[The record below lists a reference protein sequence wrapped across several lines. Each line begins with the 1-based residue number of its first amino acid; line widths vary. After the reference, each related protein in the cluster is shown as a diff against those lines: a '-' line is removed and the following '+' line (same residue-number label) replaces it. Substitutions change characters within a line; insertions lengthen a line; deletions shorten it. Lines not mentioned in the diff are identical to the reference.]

1 MALRDIVGALRDEEF
16 WRDMG
21 RNTLAMGEL
30 GIEFGEGAVGEIGGG
45 ITGLAKL
52 ATGSSFEEAGEA
64 MENVQDWAGSWY
76 EPKYQETEDYMQS
89 IGGAVQP
96 LVENFDTSALWLED
110 NFGIPRE
117 LTKGSALAALEL
129 TPLKFVPTGV
139 PNALRRYDPTP
150 DIGQTVPPRD
160 VLGYTPDN
168 LNFDYGDM
176 PFDIA
181 APVATTGGS
190 SAISNFIEKN
200 VPLVTGLNVV
210 PDSPRL
216 SDALR
221 TPTKE
226 VDELGFFSRAL
237 DEAKNLKQ
245 EKGTGQQ
252 MKAML
257 LKANVKQDE
266 IDWTGLDK
274 ILSKDKVTKTEIVDY
289 LSEHQLKFG
298 ERVARGSSDEDIFDW
313 GDSEVLDDYDNY
325 AHRSEDIAY
334 NIESLTPEQINK
346 GFDFAGSDKL
356 ARSAFSSYIPTTSFY
371 DEFLKQTPYGLEHQL
386 KSVLNNMQ
394 KENPSIYDDVALDRI
409 RTHFSDG
416 NLINDLDDKT
426 RFDFNEGIDAVAR
439 EEYMSDPYI
448 KVTDPNTGMTITG
461 NDDIGYQIF
470 TSPEDSGNWE
480 NAVDLGPYDVDV
492 PYNLNEAKIQAEMVA
507 RDNLE
512 SWGGTADDLGID
524 TSNKVTQYSEFVE
537 PGGENYQE
545 IQFTLASDELPV
557 GSKAAEIDY
566 NSPHF
571 DNPDSDNMIFHIRTT
586 DRTTPDGKKVLYIEE
601 LQSDWGQRG
610 RKTRTT
616 EGFELKGEE
625 RTKVEK
631 RKKELK
637 DNLNKKGKEV
647 RNILAKEDYLGFDSP
662 DEMMRDLKNWKKSA
676 EKTDNVRWNEM
687 WEVPGLSANEIKIV
701 DDFFDK
707 FFKDRIEIEKLEKK
721 LASDI
726 PEGPFVGATDK
737 WTELAIKRLIAKAQK
752 EGYDQISFSPGDVQS
767 GRWGDEGLAEYY
779 DEIIP
784 KVAKKLTKKMDNV
797 SVGKS
802 DVQMVT
808 DYDDLPQPYDQ
819 VPINELPP
827 LAQLKEAR
835 FTIKLSP
842 DKEFEGFPYMSLA
855 PFGAAPIVESL
866 RQEQPIY

>member
-16 WRDMG
+16 WRDIG
-21 RNTLAMGEL
+21 RNTRGIGEL
-30 GIEFGEGAVGEIGGG
+30 GIEFAEGAVGEIGGG
-45 ITGLAKL
+45 ITGLGKL

-64 MENVQDWAGSWY
+64 MENVQDWAGSFY

-129 TPLKFVPTGV
+129 SPLKFAPTKVPD
-139 PNALRRYDPTP
+139 ALRRYNPNTN
-150 DIGQTVPPRD
+150 IGQTVPPRD

-176 PFDIA
+176 PFDMA
-181 APVATTGGS
+181 APVATTGGA

-210 PDSPRL
+210 PEGPRL

-221 TPTKE
+221 TTTKE

-257 LKANVKQDE
+257 LKAGVKQDE

-274 ILSKDKVTKTEIVDY
+274 ILDQPKVTKTEIVDY

-298 ERVARGSSDEDIFDW
+298 ERVARGSSDGDIFDW
-313 GDSEVLDDYDNY
+313 GDSELIDWKEAWGEDHLFDTQPSGLITLNDD
-325 AHRSEDIAY
+325 AY
-334 NIESLTPEQINK
+334 NFIENHQNIPSIIEKIEKSSIGTESQKISLTSKLNK
-346 GFDFAGSDKL
+346 L
-356 ARSAFSSYIPTTSFY
+356 EERLRVNQLIPDNVAPGPFRPTEII
-371 DEFLKQTPYGLEHQL
+371 D
-386 KSVLNNMQ
+386 NM
-394 KENPSIYDDVALDRI
+394 
-409 RTHFSDG
+409 
-416 NLINDLDDKT
+416 DLDSDMPE
-426 RFDFNEGIDAVAR
+426 FDLFREAV
-439 EEYMSDPYI
+439 EEVYTDIYSETGNI
-448 KVTDPNTGMTITG
+448 VKRITDPNTGMTITG
-461 NDDIGYQIF
+461 SDDLGYQVF

-480 NAVDLGPYDVDV
+480 NAIALNNYIHH
-492 PYNLNEAKIQAEMVA
+492 NLNEAKVQAEMYA
-507 RDNLE
+507 RD
-512 SWGGTADDLGID
+512 SGIADEMSRQFDGE
-524 TSNKVTQYSEFVE
+524 NRTQWSEYQE

-566 NSPHF
+566 ESPHF
-571 DNPDSDNMIFHIRTT
+571 DNPDSDNMIFHIRAT
-586 DRTTPDGKKVLYIEE
+586 DRTTPDGKTVLYIEE
-601 LQSDWGQRG
+601 LQSDWGQQG
-610 RKTRTT
+610 RKR
-616 EGFELKGEE
+616 GFELKGKEKAKAKKRLKELTEQRYNHKGFNLPKEKSDRMSPEE
-625 RTKVEK
+625 RSKQLE
-631 RKKELK
+631 ELQVIG
-637 DNLNKKGKEV
+637 N
-647 RNILAKEDYLGFDSP
+647 
-662 DEMMRDLKNWKKSA
+662 
-676 EKTDNVRWNEM
+676 
-687 WEVPGLSANEIKIV
+687 
-701 DDFFDK
+701 
-707 FFKDRIEIEKLEKK
+707 EIEKLENN
-721 LASDI
+721 LGLLDDGMEDTSR
-726 PEGPFVGATDK
+726 PPTGPFVGETDK
-737 WTELAIKRLIAKAQK
+737 WTSLAIKRLIAKAQK
-752 EGYDQISFSPGDVQS
+752 EGYDQISFSPGDVQYS
-767 GRWGDEGLAEYY
+767 RWGEEGLRKYY

-784 KVAKKLTKKMDNV
+784 KVAKKITKKMDNV
-797 SVGKS
+797 SVEKS
-802 DVQMVT
+802 DVGNIGANPSYT
-808 DYDDLPQPYDQ
+808 IDKDGSKNFDWPLPQ
-819 VPINELPP
+819 
-827 LAQLKEAR
+827 R

>member
-16 WRDMG
+16 WRDIG
-21 RNTLAMGEL
+21 RNTRGIGEL
-30 GIEFGEGAVGEIGGG
+30 GIEFAEGAVGEIGGG
-45 ITGLAKL
+45 ITGLGKL

-64 MENVQDWAGSWY
+64 MENVQDWAGSFY

-129 TPLKFVPTGV
+129 SPLKFAPTKVPD
-139 PNALRRYDPTP
+139 ALRRYNPNTN
-150 DIGQTVPPRD
+150 IGQTVPPRD

-176 PFDIA
+176 PFDMA
-181 APVATTGGS
+181 APVATTSGA

-210 PDSPRL
+210 PEGPRL

-221 TPTKE
+221 TTTKE

-257 LKANVKQDE
+257 LKAGVKQDE

-274 ILSKDKVTKTEIVDY
+274 ILDQPKVTKTEIVDY

-298 ERVARGSSDEDIFDW
+298 ERVARGSSDGDIFDW
-313 GDSEVLDDYDNY
+313 GDSELIDWKEAWGEDHLFDTQPSGLITLNDD
-325 AHRSEDIAY
+325 AY
-334 NIESLTPEQINK
+334 NFIENHQNIPSIIEKIEKSSIGTESQKISLTSKLNK
-346 GFDFAGSDKL
+346 L
-356 ARSAFSSYIPTTSFY
+356 EERLRVNQLIPDNVAPGPFRPTEII
-371 DEFLKQTPYGLEHQL
+371 D
-386 KSVLNNMQ
+386 NM
-394 KENPSIYDDVALDRI
+394 
-409 RTHFSDG
+409 
-416 NLINDLDDKT
+416 DLDSDMPE
-426 RFDFNEGIDAVAR
+426 FDLFREAV
-439 EEYMSDPYI
+439 EEVYTDIYSETGNI
-448 KVTDPNTGMTITG
+448 VKRITDPNTGMTITG
-461 NDDIGYQIF
+461 SDDLGYQVF

-480 NAVDLGPYDVDV
+480 NAIALNNYIHH
-492 PYNLNEAKIQAEMVA
+492 NLNEAKVQAEMYA
-507 RDNLE
+507 RD
-512 SWGGTADDLGID
+512 SGIADEMSRQFDGE
-524 TSNKVTQYSEFVE
+524 NRTQWSEYQE

-566 NSPHF
+566 EAVHWE
-571 DNPDSDNMIFHIRTT
+571 NPDSDNMIFHIRAT

-601 LQSDWGQRG
+601 LQSDWGQQG
-610 RKTRTT
+610 RKR
-616 EGFELKGEE
+616 GFELKGKEKAKAKKRLKELTEQRYNHKGFNLPKEKSDRMSPEE
-625 RTKVEK
+625 RSKQLE
-631 RKKELK
+631 ELQVIG
-637 DNLNKKGKEV
+637 N
-647 RNILAKEDYLGFDSP
+647 
-662 DEMMRDLKNWKKSA
+662 
-676 EKTDNVRWNEM
+676 
-687 WEVPGLSANEIKIV
+687 
-701 DDFFDK
+701 
-707 FFKDRIEIEKLEKK
+707 EIEKLENN
-721 LASDI
+721 LGLLDDGMEDTSR
-726 PEGPFVGATDK
+726 PPTGPFVGETDK
-737 WTELAIKRLIAKAQK
+737 WTSLAIKRLIAKAQK
-752 EGYDQISFSPGDVQS
+752 EGYDQISFSPGDVQYS
-767 GRWGDEGLAEYY
+767 RWGEEGLRKYY

-784 KVAKKLTKKMDNV
+784 KVAKKITKKMDNV

-802 DVQMVT
+802 DVGNS
-808 DYDDLPQPYDQ
+808 DLPFPQ
-819 VPINELPP
+819 
-827 LAQLKEAR
+827 R

>member
-16 WRDMG
+16 WRDIA
-21 RNTLAMGEL
+21 RNTRAMGEL
-30 GIEFGEGAVGEIGGG
+30 GIEFGEGAVGEVAGG
-45 ITGLAKL
+45 ITGLGKL
-52 ATGSSFEEAGEA
+52 ATGSSFKEAGET
-64 MENVQDWAGSWY
+64 MENVQDWAGSFY

-96 LVENFDTSALWLED
+96 LVEKFDTGATWLED
-110 NFGIPRE
+110 KTGGWIPRE

-139 PNALRRYDPTP
+139 PNALRRYNPTP
-150 DIGQTVPPRD
+150 GIGQTVPPKD

-176 PFDIA
+176 PFDMA

-245 EKGTGQQ
+245 KKGTGQQ

-257 LKANVKQDE
+257 LKAGVKQDE

-274 ILSKDKVTKTEIVDY
+274 ILDQPKVTKTEIVDY
-289 LSEHQLKFG
+289 LNENQLKFG
-298 ERVARGSSDEDIFDW
+298 ERVARGSSDEDIFNW

-325 AHRSEDIAY
+325 AHRSEDIASD
-334 NIESLTPEQINK
+334 IESLTPEQINK
-346 GFDFAGSDKL
+346 GFDFAGSDK
-356 ARSAFSSYIPTTSFY
+356 
-371 DEFLKQTPYGLEHQL
+371 DEFLKQTPYGLEYQL

-394 KENPSIYDDVALDRI
+394 KENPSKYDDAALDRI

-426 RFDFNEGIDAVAR
+426 RFDFNEGLDAVAR
-439 EEYMSDPYI
+439 EEYMYNPYI

-461 NDDIGYQIF
+461 NDDVGYQIF
-470 TSPEDSGNWE
+470 TSPEDSGHWE
-480 NAVDLGPYDVDV
+480 NAIKYGPHDERGQMTDV
-492 PYNLNEAKIQAEMVA
+492 PYSLNEATVQAEMYA
-507 RDNLE
+507 RENLE
-512 SWGGTADDLGID
+512 SWGGTAADLGID
-524 TSNKVTQYSEFVE
+524 TGDNFRTQWSEYVE

-566 NSPHF
+566 ESPHF
-571 DNPDSDNMIFHIRTT
+571 ENPDSDNMIFHIRAT

-601 LQSDWGQRG
+601 LQSDWAQRG
-610 RKTRTT
+610 RKTQRT
-616 EGFELKGEE
+616 EGFNLKGEE
-625 RTKVEK
+625 RTKVENRIKELEDNLSKKDDKEVKRVLEKSAIYIK
-631 RKKELK
+631 RKRYNKVKNTDDMILELK
-637 DNLNKKGKEV
+637 EWIKHNKGFNLEDTEWKGIPPDEFK
-647 RNILAKEDYLGFDSP
+647 ILDDYLNNWH
-662 DEMMRDLKNWKKSA
+662 RDTEEFSRLN
-676 EKTDNVRWNEM
+676 
-687 WEVPGLSANEIKIV
+687 
-701 DDFFDK
+701 
-707 FFKDRIEIEKLEKK
+707 KK

-737 WTELAIKRLIAKAQK
+737 WTALAIKRLIAKAQK
-752 EGYDQISFSPGDVQS
+752 EGYDQISFSPGEVQVS
-767 GRWGDEGLAEYY
+767 SNRWPGSNLEHYY
-779 DEIIP
+779 DVIIP
-784 KVAKKLTKKMDNV
+784 KVAKEVTKKMDNV
-797 SVGKS
+797 SVGS
-802 DVQMVT
+802 T
-808 DYDDLPQPYDQ
+808 D
-819 VPINELPP
+819 
-827 LAQLKEAR
+827 LKIDKTLSHSPSEVIAEKR
-835 FTIKLSP
+835 FTIKLLP

>member
-16 WRDMG
+16 WRDIG
-21 RNTLAMGEL
+21 RNTRGIGEL
-30 GIEFGEGAVGEIGGG
+30 GIEFAEGAVGEIGGG
-45 ITGLAKL
+45 ITGLGKL

-64 MENVQDWAGSWY
+64 MENVQDWAGSFY

-129 TPLKFVPTGV
+129 SPLKFAPTKVPD
-139 PNALRRYDPTP
+139 ALRRYNPNTN
-150 DIGQTVPPRD
+150 IGQTVPPRD

-176 PFDIA
+176 PFDMA
-181 APVATTGGS
+181 APVATTSGA

-210 PDSPRL
+210 PEGPRL

-221 TPTKE
+221 TTTKE

-257 LKANVKQDE
+257 LKAGVKQDE

-274 ILSKDKVTKTEIVDY
+274 ILDQPKVTKTEIVDY

-298 ERVARGSSDEDIFDW
+298 ERVARGSSDGDIFDW
-313 GDSEVLDDYDNY
+313 GDSELIDWKEAWGEDHLFDTQPSGLITLNDD
-325 AHRSEDIAY
+325 AY
-334 NIESLTPEQINK
+334 NFIENHQNIPSIIEKIEKSSIGTESQKISLTSKLNK
-346 GFDFAGSDKL
+346 L
-356 ARSAFSSYIPTTSFY
+356 EERLRVNQLIPDNVAPGPFRPTEII
-371 DEFLKQTPYGLEHQL
+371 D
-386 KSVLNNMQ
+386 NM
-394 KENPSIYDDVALDRI
+394 
-409 RTHFSDG
+409 
-416 NLINDLDDKT
+416 DLDSDMPE
-426 RFDFNEGIDAVAR
+426 FDLFREAV
-439 EEYMSDPYI
+439 EEVYTDIYSETGNI
-448 KVTDPNTGMTITG
+448 VKRITDPNTGMTITG
-461 NDDIGYQIF
+461 SDDLGYQVF

-480 NAVDLGPYDVDV
+480 NAIALNNYIHH
-492 PYNLNEAKIQAEMVA
+492 NLNEAKVQAEMYA
-507 RDNLE
+507 RD
-512 SWGGTADDLGID
+512 SGIADEMSRQFDGE
-524 TSNKVTQYSEFVE
+524 NRTQWSEYQE

-566 NSPHF
+566 EAVHWE
-571 DNPDSDNMIFHIRTT
+571 NPDSDNMIFHIRAT

-601 LQSDWGQRG
+601 LQSDWAQRG
-610 RKTRTT
+610 RKR
-616 EGFELKGEE
+616 GFELKGKEKAKAKKRLKELTEQRYNHKGFNLPKEKSDRMSPEE
-625 RTKVEK
+625 RSKQLE
-631 RKKELK
+631 ELQVIG
-637 DNLNKKGKEV
+637 N
-647 RNILAKEDYLGFDSP
+647 
-662 DEMMRDLKNWKKSA
+662 
-676 EKTDNVRWNEM
+676 
-687 WEVPGLSANEIKIV
+687 
-701 DDFFDK
+701 
-707 FFKDRIEIEKLEKK
+707 EIEKLENN
-721 LASDI
+721 LGLLDDGMEDTSR
-726 PEGPFVGATDK
+726 PPTGPFVGETDK
-737 WTELAIKRLIAKAQK
+737 WTSLAIKRLIAKAQK
-752 EGYDQISFSPGDVQS
+752 EGYDQISFSPGDVQYS
-767 GRWGDEGLAEYY
+767 RWGEEGLRKYY

-784 KVAKKLTKKMDNV
+784 KVAKKITKKMDNV

-802 DVQMVT
+802 DVGNS
-808 DYDDLPQPYDQ
+808 DLPFPQ
-819 VPINELPP
+819 
-827 LAQLKEAR
+827 R

>member
-1 MALRDIVGALRDEEF
+1 MALRDIAGALRDEEF

-45 ITGLAKL
+45 ITGLGKL

-64 MENVQDWAGSWY
+64 MENVQDWAGSFY

-96 LVENFDTSALWLED
+96 LVEKFDRSATWLED
-110 NFGIPRE
+110 KTGGWIPRE

-226 VDELGFFSRAL
+226 VDELGFFSKAL

-257 LKANVKQDE
+257 LKAGVKQDE

-274 ILSKDKVTKTEIVDY
+274 ILDQPKVTKTEIVDY
-289 LSEHQLKFG
+289 LNENKLKFG

-313 GDSEVLDDYDNY
+313 GDSEVLDDYDYY
-325 AHRSEDIAY
+325 AHRSDAYAYDIEHA
-334 NIESLTPEQINK
+334 TPDEIN
-346 GFDFAGSDKL
+346 DN
-356 ARSAFSSYIPTTSFY
+356 YY
-371 DEFLKQTPYGLEHQL
+371 QLE
-386 KSVLNNMQ
+386 SVLNSMK

-426 RFDFNEGIDAVAR
+426 RFDFNEGLDAHTR
-439 EEYMSDPYI
+439 EEYMADPNI

-461 NDDIGYQIF
+461 NDSIGYQIF
-470 TSPEDSGNWE
+470 TSPEDSSNWE
-480 NAVDLGPYDVDV
+480 NAIMPIE
-492 PYNLNEAKIQAEMVA
+492 NSLNEAKVQAEMYA
-507 RDNLE
+507 RDSSIVDEMSRQFDGENRTQWSEHVE
-512 SWGGTADDLGID
+512 S
-524 TSNKVTQYSEFVE
+524 
-537 PGGENYQE
+537 GGENYQE

-557 GSKAAEIDY
+557 GSKAAEIDFE
-566 NSPHF
+566 SPHF

-601 LQSDWGQRG
+601 LQSDWGQQG

-687 WEVPGLSANEIKIV
+687 WEVPRLSANEIKIV

-726 PEGPFVGATDK
+726 PEGPFVGETDK
-737 WTELAIKRLIAKAQK
+737 WTSLAIKRLIAKAQK
-752 EGYDQISFSPGDVQS
+752 EGYDQISFSPGDVQF
-767 GRWGDEGLAEYY
+767 GRWGKEGLIKYY

>member
-16 WRDMG
+16 WRDIG
-21 RNTLAMGEL
+21 RNTRGIGEL
-30 GIEFGEGAVGEIGGG
+30 GIEFAEGAVGEIGGG
-45 ITGLAKL
+45 ITGLGKL

-64 MENVQDWAGSWY
+64 MENVQDWAGSFY

-129 TPLKFVPTGV
+129 SPLKFAPTKVPD
-139 PNALRRYDPTP
+139 ALRRYNPNTN
-150 DIGQTVPPRD
+150 IGQTVPPRD

-176 PFDIA
+176 PFDMA
-181 APVATTGGS
+181 APVTTTGGA

-210 PDSPRL
+210 PEGPRL

-221 TPTKE
+221 TTTKE

-257 LKANVKQDE
+257 LKAGVKQDE

-274 ILSKDKVTKTEIVDY
+274 ILDQPKVTKTEIVDY

-298 ERVARGSSDEDIFDW
+298 ERVARGSSDGDIFDW
-313 GDSEVLDDYDNY
+313 GDSELIDWKEAWGEDHLFDTQPSGLITLNDD
-325 AHRSEDIAY
+325 AY
-334 NIESLTPEQINK
+334 NFIENHQNIPSIIEKIEKSSIGTESQKISLTSKLNK
-346 GFDFAGSDKL
+346 L
-356 ARSAFSSYIPTTSFY
+356 EERLRVNQLIPDNVAPGPFRPTEII
-371 DEFLKQTPYGLEHQL
+371 D
-386 KSVLNNMQ
+386 NM
-394 KENPSIYDDVALDRI
+394 
-409 RTHFSDG
+409 
-416 NLINDLDDKT
+416 DLDSDMPE
-426 RFDFNEGIDAVAR
+426 FDLFREAV
-439 EEYMSDPYI
+439 EEVYTDIYSETGNI
-448 KVTDPNTGMTITG
+448 VKRITDPNTGMTITG
-461 NDDIGYQIF
+461 SDDIGYQIF

-480 NAVDLGPYDVDV
+480 NAIALNNYIHH
-492 PYNLNEAKIQAEMVA
+492 NLNEAKVQAEMYA
-507 RDNLE
+507 RD
-512 SWGGTADDLGID
+512 SGIADEMSRQFDGE
-524 TSNKVTQYSEFVE
+524 NRTQWSEYQE

-566 NSPHF
+566 EAVHWE
-571 DNPDSDNMIFHIRTT
+571 NPDSDNMIFHIRAT

-601 LQSDWGQRG
+601 LQSDWAQRG

-616 EGFELKGEE
+616 EGFRLKGEE
-625 RTKVEK
+625 KAKVEK
-631 RKKELK
+631 RTKELK

-647 RNILAKEDYLGFDSP
+647 RNILAKADYLGFDSP
-662 DEMMRDLKNWKKSA
+662 DEMMHELKIWKKSA
-676 EKTDNVRWNEM
+676 EKTDNVRWNEAF
-687 WEVPGLSANEIKIV
+687 EAPELSANEIKIV
-701 DDFFDK
+701 DDFFDN

-737 WTELAIKRLIAKAQK
+737 WTSLAIKRLIAKAQK
-752 EGYDQISFSPGDVQS
+752 EGYSQISFSPGEVQVS
-767 GRWGDEGLAEYY
+767 SNRWPGSNLEHYY
-779 DEIIP
+779 DVIIP
-784 KVAKKLTKKMDNV
+784 KVAKEVTKKMDNV
-797 SVGKS
+797 SVEKS
-802 DVQMVT
+802 DVGNIGANPSYT
-808 DYDDLPQPYDQ
+808 IDKDGSKNFDWPLPQ
-819 VPINELPP
+819 
-827 LAQLKEAR
+827 R

>member
-16 WRDMG
+16 WRDIA
-21 RNTLAMGEL
+21 RNTRAMGEL

-45 ITGLAKL
+45 VTALGKL
-52 ATGSSFEEAGEA
+52 ATGSSFEEAGET
-64 MENVQDWAGSWY
+64 MENVQDWAGSFY

-110 NFGIPRE
+110 KTSGWIPRE
-117 LTKGSALAALEL
+117 LTEGLALAALEL
-129 TPLKFVPTGV
+129 SPLKFAPTKVPD
-139 PNALRRYDPTP
+139 ALRRYNPTP
-150 DIGQTVPPRD
+150 GIGQTVPPRD

-176 PFDIA
+176 PFDMA

-221 TPTKE
+221 TRKFNE
-226 VDELGFFSRAL
+226 DAYQNKFDELGFFSRAL
-237 DEAKNLKQ
+237 DEANNLKQ
-245 EKGTGQQ
+245 KKGTGQQ

-257 LKANVKQDE
+257 LKAGVKQDE

-274 ILSKDKVTKTEIVDY
+274 ILDQPKVTKTEIVDY
-289 LSEHQLKFG
+289 LNENKLKFG

-325 AHRSEDIAY
+325 AHRSEDYAHDIDRA
-334 NIESLTPEQINK
+334 TPDEIN
-346 GFDFAGSDKL
+346 DN
-356 ARSAFSSYIPTTSFY
+356 YY
-371 DEFLKQTPYGLEHQL
+371 QLE
-386 KSVLNNMQ
+386 SVLNNMK
-394 KENPSIYDDVALDRI
+394 KENPSKYDDAALDRI
-409 RTHFSDG
+409 RTHFSGG
-416 NLINDLDDKT
+416 NVINDLDDKT
-426 RFDFNEGIDAVAR
+426 RFDFNEGLDAVAR
-439 EEYMSDPYI
+439 EEYMADPYI

-461 NDDIGYQIF
+461 NDDIGYSIF

-480 NAVDLGPYDVDV
+480 NAIKTGPLDERGQMTDV
-492 PYNLNEAKIQAEMVA
+492 PYSLNEAKVQAEMYA
-507 RDNLE
+507 RD
-512 SWGGTADDLGID
+512 SGIVD
-524 TSNKVTQYSEFVE
+524 EMSRQFDGENRTQWSKYQE

-566 NSPHF
+566 EAVHWE
-571 DNPDSDNMIFHIRTT
+571 NPDSDNMIFHIRAT

-601 LQSDWGQRG
+601 LQSDWGQQG
-610 RKTRTT
+610 RKR
-616 EGFELKGEE
+616 GFELKGKEKAKAEKRLKELTEQRDNHKGFNLPKEKSDRMSPEE
-625 RTKVEK
+625 RSKQLE
-631 RKKELK
+631 ELQVIG
-637 DNLNKKGKEV
+637 N
-647 RNILAKEDYLGFDSP
+647 
-662 DEMMRDLKNWKKSA
+662 
-676 EKTDNVRWNEM
+676 
-687 WEVPGLSANEIKIV
+687 
-701 DDFFDK
+701 
-707 FFKDRIEIEKLEKK
+707 EIEKLENN
-721 LASDI
+721 LGLLDDGMEDTSRI
-726 PEGPFVGATDK
+726 PTGPFVGATPQ

-752 EGYDQISFSPGDVQS
+752 EGYDQISFSPGDVQYS
-767 GRWGDEGLAEYY
+767 RWGEEGLIKYY
-779 DEIIP
+779 DVIIP
-784 KVAKKLTKKMDNV
+784 KVAKKLTNKMDNV

-802 DVQMVT
+802 DVGNIGANPSYT
-808 DYDDLPQPYDQ
+808 IDKDGSKNFDWPLPQ
-819 VPINELPP
+819 
-827 LAQLKEAR
+827 R

>member
-16 WRDMG
+16 WRDIG
-21 RNTLAMGEL
+21 RNTRGIGEL
-30 GIEFGEGAVGEIGGG
+30 GIEFAEGAVGEIGGG
-45 ITGLAKL
+45 ITGLGKL

-64 MENVQDWAGSWY
+64 MENVQDWAGSFY

-129 TPLKFVPTGV
+129 SPLKFAPTKVPD
-139 PNALRRYDPTP
+139 ALRRYNPNTN
-150 DIGQTVPPRD
+150 IGQTVPPRD

-176 PFDIA
+176 PFDMA
-181 APVATTGGS
+181 APVATTGGA

-210 PDSPRL
+210 PEGPRL

-221 TPTKE
+221 TTTKE

-257 LKANVKQDE
+257 LKAGVKQDE

-274 ILSKDKVTKTEIVDY
+274 ILDQPKVTKTEIVDY

-298 ERVARGSSDEDIFDW
+298 ERVARGSSDGDIFDW
-313 GDSEVLDDYDNY
+313 GDSELIDWKEAWGEDHLFDTQPSGLITLNDD
-325 AHRSEDIAY
+325 AY
-334 NIESLTPEQINK
+334 NFIENHQNIPSIIEKIEKSSIGTESQKISLTSKLNK
-346 GFDFAGSDKL
+346 L
-356 ARSAFSSYIPTTSFY
+356 EERLRVNQLIPDNVAPGPFRPTEII
-371 DEFLKQTPYGLEHQL
+371 D
-386 KSVLNNMQ
+386 NM
-394 KENPSIYDDVALDRI
+394 
-409 RTHFSDG
+409 
-416 NLINDLDDKT
+416 DLDSDMPE
-426 RFDFNEGIDAVAR
+426 FDLFREAV
-439 EEYMSDPYI
+439 EEVYTDIYSETGNI
-448 KVTDPNTGMTITG
+448 VKRITDPNTGMTITG
-461 NDDIGYQIF
+461 SDDLGYQVF

-480 NAVDLGPYDVDV
+480 NAIALNNYIHH
-492 PYNLNEAKIQAEMVA
+492 NLNEAKVQAEMYA
-507 RDNLE
+507 RD
-512 SWGGTADDLGID
+512 SGIADEMSRQFDGE
-524 TSNKVTQYSEFVE
+524 NRTQWSEYQE

-566 NSPHF
+566 ESPHF
-571 DNPDSDNMIFHIRTT
+571 DNPDSDNMIFHIRAT

-601 LQSDWGQRG
+601 LQSDWGQQG
-610 RKTRTT
+610 RKR
-616 EGFELKGEE
+616 GFELKGKEKAKAKKRLKELTEQRYNHKGFNLPKEKSDRMSPEE
-625 RTKVEK
+625 RSKQLE
-631 RKKELK
+631 ELQVIG
-637 DNLNKKGKEV
+637 N
-647 RNILAKEDYLGFDSP
+647 
-662 DEMMRDLKNWKKSA
+662 
-676 EKTDNVRWNEM
+676 
-687 WEVPGLSANEIKIV
+687 
-701 DDFFDK
+701 
-707 FFKDRIEIEKLEKK
+707 EIEKLENN
-721 LASDI
+721 LGLLDDGMEDTSR
-726 PEGPFVGATDK
+726 PPTGPFVGETDK
-737 WTELAIKRLIAKAQK
+737 WTSLAIKRLIAKAQK
-752 EGYDQISFSPGDVQS
+752 EGYDQISFSPGDVQYS
-767 GRWGDEGLAEYY
+767 RWGEEGLRKYY

-784 KVAKKLTKKMDNV
+784 KVAKKITKKMDNV
-797 SVGKS
+797 SVEKS
-802 DVQMVT
+802 DVGNIGANPSYT
-808 DYDDLPQPYDQ
+808 IDKDGSKNFDWPLPQ
-819 VPINELPP
+819 
-827 LAQLKEAR
+827 R

>member
-1 MALRDIVGALRDEEF
+1 MALRDIAGALRDEEF

-45 ITGLAKL
+45 ITGLGKL

-64 MENVQDWAGSWY
+64 MENVQDWAGSFY

-96 LVENFDTSALWLED
+96 LVEKFDRSATWLED
-110 NFGIPRE
+110 KTGGWIPRE

-221 TPTKE
+221 TSTKE

-313 GDSEVLDDYDNY
+313 GDSEVLDDYDYY
-325 AHRSEDIAY
+325 AHRSDAYAYDIEHA
-334 NIESLTPEQINK
+334 TPDEIN
-346 GFDFAGSDKL
+346 DN
-356 ARSAFSSYIPTTSFY
+356 YY
-371 DEFLKQTPYGLEHQL
+371 QLE
-386 KSVLNNMQ
+386 SVLNSMK

-426 RFDFNEGIDAVAR
+426 RFDFNEGLDAHTR
-439 EEYMSDPYI
+439 EEYMADPNI

-461 NDDIGYQIF
+461 NDSIGYQIF
-470 TSPEDSGNWE
+470 TSPEDSSNWE
-480 NAVDLGPYDVDV
+480 NAIMPIE
-492 PYNLNEAKIQAEMVA
+492 NSLNEAKVQAEMYA
-507 RDNLE
+507 RDSSIVDEMSRQFYGENRTQWSEHVE
-512 SWGGTADDLGID
+512 S
-524 TSNKVTQYSEFVE
+524 
-537 PGGENYQE
+537 GGENYQE

-557 GSKAAEIDY
+557 GSKAAEIDFE
-566 NSPHF
+566 SPHF

-601 LQSDWGQRG
+601 LQSDWGQQG

-687 WEVPGLSANEIKIV
+687 WEVPRLSANEIKIV

-707 FFKDRIEIEKLEKK
+707 FFKDRIEIKKLEKK

-726 PEGPFVGATDK
+726 PEGPFVGETDK
-737 WTELAIKRLIAKAQK
+737 WTSLAIKRLIAKAQK
-752 EGYDQISFSPGDVQS
+752 EGYDQISFSPGDVQF
-767 GRWGDEGLAEYY
+767 GRWGKEGLIKYY